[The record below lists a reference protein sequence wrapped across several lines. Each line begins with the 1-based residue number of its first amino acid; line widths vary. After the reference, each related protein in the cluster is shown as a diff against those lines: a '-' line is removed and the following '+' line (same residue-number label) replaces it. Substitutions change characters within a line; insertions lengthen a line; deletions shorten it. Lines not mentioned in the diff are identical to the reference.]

1 MKWSWPISGT
11 RSRKLKALP
20 QRYGVWI
27 RLSISLGLLVLLVLM
42 FPRGKAPQFADLK
55 AGSISARRIVAPF
68 SFEILKTVEE
78 YNQDCEMARQKVLP
92 VYHRQENAFQE
103 ISIQVNAFFREI
115 YQARLSAKAPK
126 ANLNAIADSLFSHYS
141 IPVLDREAR
150 MQLIQPNSPIVHAD
164 VVALQ
169 AQVKKILQDF
179 LAVDILNTPP
189 PEGSG
194 VQQLFVPEGEEKNI
208 LNANDYFVLTEAKQA
223 AGARL
228 RMEAGASSLLN
239 QLAFRVV
246 DLLLRPTLLFDA
258 PETQQSIEAE
268 VARVPM
274 SSGFVYENEKIV
286 DKNERITPDI
296 RKKLESLARKM
307 AEKGM
312 QERGM
317 HRLIPVF
324 GRILF
329 VASLLFILGV
339 FIALDKPELLHD
351 SKSFLLMALILLLV
365 SVITFVLHR
374 IDASEYLITV
384 AMGGMLFAMLFDAKL
399 GFAGAAVMSLLAGA
413 LWGNTFSVVMVN
425 FVAGVVGVQAT
436 LRVKNRS
443 RLIQAILVMIG
454 VYILLIAMMGFLRLD
469 SFRQIAGQLP
479 FGALNGLLVPI
490 ITFGLLPLIESSFGI
505 TTDFSLL
512 ELSNFNHPL
521 LKKLSMEAPGT
532 YHHSVIVG
540 NLAEAAAQNI
550 GANSLLARVGSYYHD
565 IGKADKP
572 EYFVE
577 NQMPGEN
584 PHGKLMPR
592 MSALI
597 LMNHVKKGLE
607 LANQH
612 KLPKDIMNII
622 TQHQGTTVMS
632 FFYNKALERDDVG
645 EVSIEDYRYPG
656 PRPQTKEAAVVM
668 LADVV
673 EAASR
678 TLKTPTH
685 SRLKGLIGE
694 LVDGRFKE
702 GQLNESPLT
711 LRDMEKIKES
721 FLTILAGTF
730 HARVEYPDKE
740 DAAAAKAQ
748 KKEEAH
754 G

>member
-1 MKWSWPISGT
+1 MNWPWKISV
-11 RSRKLKALP
+11 SQNRKLKALP
-20 QRYGVWI
+20 ERYGVWI
-27 RLSISLGLLVLLVLM
+27 RLSIALGLLVLLVLM

-55 AGSISARRIVAPF
+55 EGSISARRIVAPF
-68 SFEILKTVEE
+68 SYEILKTSEE
-78 YNQDCEMARQKVLP
+78 YNQDLEQARQRVLP
-92 VYHRQENAFQE
+92 VYHRQERAFQE
-103 ISIQVNAFFREI
+103 TSAQVDAFFREI
-115 YQARLSAKAPK
+115 YQARM
-126 ANLNAIADSLFSHYS
+126 NAQRPQADIDNIADTLFVQYPFTILETSAR
-141 IPVLDREAR
+141 RE
-150 MQLIQPNSPIVHAD
+150 LILPDTDIDHED
-164 VVALQ
+164 VAALHNQ
-169 AQVKKILQDF
+169 IKTILQDF
-179 LAVDILNTPP
+179 LAVDILNTNTPV
-189 PEGSG
+189 GAAA
-194 VQQLFVPEGEEKNI
+194 QQVFVPEGEEKNI
-208 LNANDYFVLTEAKQA
+208 INHNDFFILSEAKQA

-228 RMEAGASSLLN
+228 RSEASHSVVLN

-246 DLLLRPTLLFDA
+246 DRLLQPTLLYDEA
-258 PETQQSIEAE
+258 ETQQRMDAE
-268 VARVPM
+268 ISRVPM

-286 DKNERITPDI
+286 DKNERITLDI
-296 RKKLESLARKM
+296 RKKLESLALKM

-312 QERGM
+312 REGGI
-317 HRLIPVF
+317 HRLIPVL

-329 VASLLFILGV
+329 VAALFFMLGV
-339 FIALDKPELLHD
+339 FIYLDKPTILHET
-351 SKSFLLMALILLLV
+351 KSFLLIALILLLI

-374 IDASEYLITV
+374 IEASEYLIPV
-384 AMGGMLFAMLFDAKL
+384 AMGGMLLSMLFDAKL
-399 GFAGAAVMSLLAGA
+399 GYAGAAVMSLLAGA
-413 LWGNTFSVVMVN
+413 LWGNTFSVVLVT
-425 FVAGVVGVQAT
+425 FVAGVVGVLT
-436 LRVKNRS
+436 TIRVRNRS
-443 RLIQAILVMIG
+443 RLIQSIFIMTGI
-454 VYILLIAMMGFLRLD
+454 YILLITLMGFMRLD
-469 SFRQIAGQLP
+469 SFRQLAGQWP
-479 FGALNGLLVPI
+479 YGALSGLLLPI

-521 LKKLSMEAPGT
+521 LKKLSVEAAGT
-532 YHHSVIVG
+532 YHHSIIVG

-565 IGKADKP
+565 IGKAEKP

-577 NQMPGEN
+577 NQLPGEN
-584 PHGKLMPR
+584 PHGKLTPR

-612 KLPKDIMNII
+612 KLPQDIKDVIV
-622 TQHQGTTVMS
+622 QHQGTTVMN
-632 FFYNKALERDDVG
+632 FFYNKALEKNDAGDVS
-645 EVSIEDYRYPG
+645 EEDYRYPG
-656 PRPQTKEAAVVM
+656 PRPQSKESAIVM

-702 GQLNESPLT
+702 GQLNQSPLT
-711 LRDMEKIKES
+711 LRDLEKIKES

-730 HARVEYPDKE
+730 HARIEYPEKE
-740 DAAAAKAQ
+740 DAAQARAQ